1 MKKCTLSLCYFIC
14 ISIWFSHVY
23 AQTPS
28 QDPHWVYHSFYSDE
42 FNYTGSHAQII
53 SQLGNKWHFLAFDYN
68 PPSSLGYV
76 FANGKDIDVNNGVLI
91 LSAKHDPGH
100 YPYPLPN
107 DQSTKYYNYT
117 RCQLVSDNLMHYGY
131 YEIKFRLPYY
141 PNLPEKI
148 HGIGANFWLFPVTRS
163 STPYYEE
170 IDVFEQITYQQYMFG
185 PTIHYFLDNGQNP
198 HTVQNSLYPNIG
210 WSKISDYQAPFNYPV
225 DFSDG
230 EFHVVGLEWQKEYFA
245 IYLDNVLVKS
255 INFKQDVL
263 LSQNVLLDLNVEA
276 ADVPKGQPGVQT
288 STIFPYNYEL
298 EYFRY
303 YNINT
308 SSIQNLS
315 ICSPN
320 YANSNS
326 SNNLGYTL
334 RNDVV
339 LGGTGCTSA
348 KINTGAD
355 FILRA
360 KSSITLEEGF
370 ECDQNTTLYFQVND
384 L

>member
-1 MKKCTLSLCYFIC
+1 MKKYILSLFYFIC

-28 QDPHWVYHSFYSDE
+28 QDPHWVYHNVYSDE
-42 FNYTGSHAQII
+42 FSYTGTHAQII
-53 SQLGNKWHFLAFDYN
+53 SQLGNKWHFLGFGSN
-68 PPSSLGYV
+68 PSSSLGYV
-76 FANGKDIDVNNGVLI
+76 SGDGADIQVSNGILT
-91 LSAKHDPGH
+91 LSAKYAPGN
-100 YPYPLPN
+100 YPFPSLNSP
-107 DQSTKYYNYT
+107 TLKYYDYT
-117 RCQLVSDNLMHYGY
+117 RCQLVSDNLMHYGF

-141 PNLPEKI
+141 PNHPEKI
-148 HGIGANFWLFPVTRS
+148 KGIGANFWLFPITRQS
-163 STPYYEE
+163 FPFYEE
-170 IDVFEQITYQQYMFG
+170 IDVFEQITNQQYVFG
-185 PTIHYFLDNGQNP
+185 PTIHHFYDNGQNP
-198 HTVQNSLYPNIG
+198 HLTQNSRYPNIG
-210 WSKISDYQAPFNYPV
+210 WTKISDYQAPFNYPV

-230 EFHVVGLEWQKEYFA
+230 EFHVVGLEWQKEYFG

-255 INFKQDVL
+255 INFKQDTIP
-263 LSQNVLLDLNVEA
+263 SQNVLLDLNVEA
-276 ADVPKGQPGVQT
+276 ANTQFGQPGVQS

-308 SSIQNLS
+308 SSVQNLS

-326 SNNLGYTL
+326 SNNLGYTM

-348 KINTGAD
+348 KINSGAD